1 MPINANQ
8 YQSIPIN
15 TNQYQSMPINT
26 NQYQSIPINTNQ
38 CQSMPINTNQYQS
51 MPINTNY
58 RVGTRSRDQHKTNQH
73 RCKHWSQWLSIVDE
87 ALLLNEF
94 RFAGI
99 QRSFHWTVTYTS
111 RSEQGHVATMEL
123 SIEAGHAHWKV
134 STRKRNRTKR

>member
-1 MPINANQ
+1 MI
-8 YQSIPIN
+8 SFTFGIFF
-15 TNQYQSMPINT
+15 
-26 NQYQSIPINTNQ
+26 
-38 CQSMPINTNQYQS
+38 
-51 MPINTNY
+51 
-58 RVGTRSRDQHKTNQH
+58 GTRSRDQHKTNQH

-87 ALLLNEF
+87 ALLWNEF

-134 STRKRNRTKR
+134 STRNIALNMAAVLVAL